1 MVTLSSEA
9 AQHGERESV
18 IHFPGSHV
26 RLDDNVEFR
35 RSEILGMF
43 AFDSSQLPPT
53 PLHAA
58 VGTWRKPLDVSCSA
72 TVRLIDASIQAFS
85 ATFGL
90 KGGMEQQEAME
101 MLESLVPP
109 FLTQLATSI
118 GMTTALTE
126 QASRVKVSLPFA
138 CVYHT

>member
-1 MVTLSSEA
+1 MG
-9 AQHGERESV
+9 QHYIDPVQYFLGK
-18 IHFPGSHV
+18 
-26 RLDDNVEFR
+26 DDTSPIRVEV
-35 RSEILGMF
+35 
-43 AFDSSQLPPT
+43 DSPQQ
-53 PLHAA
+53 HYDA